1 MWETNPAIAA
11 QGGWTKIMGQ
21 FARLLRRSSKARKAL
36 RSRPPLPGFPTAAP
50 ARKLIE
56 ERITMDKSSA
66 RNAGQAAPSPRLD
79 GNRQGSI
86 LPAELAFARDAL
98 QPHVSAETM
107 HYHFDKH
114 YLGYVSKTNALIK
127 GTDLAGATL
136 EDIVRQA
143 AWKRRRSLLVNAA
156 QTWNH
161 AFFWASLSPEG
172 KTGPDAILASALEKA
187 FGSLDSFRQKFIDKG
202 LAHVGSGWLW
212 LVCDK
217 HRGLMLVTTD
227 KAIPVWLGTDRVPL
241 LVCDLWEHAYYLD
254 WKNDRAAWLG
264 AFIENCTNWDHA
276 GRQLAALI
284 KGQATWTYP
293 G

>member
-1 MWETNPAIAA
+1 MSAQHA
-11 QGGWTKIMGQ
+11 QGAKLAAGEP
-21 FARLLRRSSKARKAL
+21 RL
-36 RSRPPLPGFPTAAP
+36 P
-50 ARKLIE
+50 ARSAPIGKAPG
-56 ERITMDKSSA
+56 TQGANNAASKSGGD
-66 RNAGQAAPSPRLD
+66 GQGA
-79 GNRQGSI
+79 I

-98 QPHVSAETM
+98 EPHVSAETM
-107 HYHFDKH
+107 HYHYDKH

-127 GTDLAGATL
+127 DTDLAGAPL
-136 EDIVRQA
+136 EDVVRQA
-143 AWKRRRSLLVNAA
+143 AWKRRRALLVNAA

-172 KTGPDAILASALEKA
+172 HVGPDAILVSALEKV
-187 FGSLDSFRQKFIDKG
+187 FGSLESFRQKFIEKG
-202 LAHVGSGWLW
+202 LSHVGSGWLW
-212 LVCDK
+212 LVCDRN
-217 HRGLMLVTTD
+217 RGLLLVTTD

-276 GRQLAALI
+276 GRQLAALVN
-284 KGQATWTYP
+284 GEATWAYP